1 MALTLEYMPVDDLPA
16 DPSNP
21 KLHAIEDI
29 EASMERH
36 GFVDPVVIDERTG
49 LLLSGH
55 GRKETLQARKARGE
69 DPPLNVEVDAE
80 GRWLAP
86 VVRGVHTAS
95 DIEAGALIV
104 GINALVPAGGWD
116 PQALAAILEE
126 VARTDEGLDGV
137 GFTHGDLEMLLA
149 DLALSDPVEPEA
161 GGSRHV
167 EFDAAKANTVT
178 CPKCACEF
186 LVQ

>member
-1 MALTLEYMPVDDLPA
+1 MPLTLEYMPVVDLPEN
-16 DPSNP
+16 PQNP
-21 KLHAIEDI
+21 KLHSDEID
-29 EASMERH
+29 ASIERH
-36 GFVDPVVIDERTG
+36 GFVDPVIIDERTG

-55 GRKETLQARKARGE
+55 GRREALMARQARGE
-69 DPPLNVEVDAE
+69 DPPLNVEVDAD

-86 VVRGVHTAS
+86 VVRGVHTES
-95 DIEAGALIV
+95 DVEAGALIV

-116 PQALAAILEE
+116 PDRLAGILAE
-126 VARTDEGLDGV
+126 VARTDMGLDGV
-137 GFTHGDLEMLLA
+137 GFTHGDLELLLE
-149 DLALSDPVEPEA
+149 DLALTDPVEASE